1 MRISKIRYYYPLG
14 LFIALF
20 LDGALSDTF
29 AGNFF
34 NSNSTIE
41 SRLFLLWI
49 VMSVFF
55 AEVEHPYFWAVTIG
69 LTFDL
74 FFTGII
80 GPFFMLVPLILYL
93 TKVMYSF
100 FTPSFIVVLLIYLID
115 IALFTLLFYWIN
127 VMIGFTSISL
137 ASFISGTLGPTL
149 AFNLAAFVILYVPI
163 KGLMELAS
171 R

>member
-1 MRISKIRYYYPLG
+1 MRVSKIRYYYPLG

-20 LDGALSDTF
+20 LDGTLSNIF

-34 NSNSTIE
+34 TANVSIE
-41 SRLFLLWI
+41 SRLFLLWV

-55 AEVEHPYFWAVTIG
+55 AKVEHPFFWAIAVG

-80 GPFFMLVPLILYL
+80 GPFFMLVPFILYL
-93 TKVMYSF
+93 TRVMYSF

-127 VMIGFTSISL
+127 VLIGFTSVSL
-137 ASFISGTLGPTL
+137 AGFISGTLGPTL
-149 AFNLAAFVILYVPI
+149 AFNLAVFVILYLPI
-163 KGLMELAS
+163 KGLMEMSS

>member
-100 FTPSFIVVLLIYLID
+100 FTPSFI
-115 IALFTLLFYWIN
+115 
-127 VMIGFTSISL
+127 
-137 ASFISGTLGPTL
+137 
-149 AFNLAAFVILYVPI
+149 
-163 KGLMELAS
+163 
-171 R
+171 